1 MKSKI
6 FAIVVCSSFCST
18 LSYAQEAVLTSQD
31 AEFVIRRGV
40 NISHWLSQSTRRG
53 QERREFFIQK
63 DVEFIASLGFDHI
76 RLPIDEEQLWDEQ
89 GRPEAEAFE
98 LLENAIEWAR
108 QSQLRI
114 IIDLHILR
122 SHHFNVE
129 ERPLWTD
136 PKAQENFLRLW
147 RELSARLKKYP
158 TSLVA
163 YEPMN
168 EPAADDAE
176 DWNKLVEKAMRVIRQ
191 NEPHRKIVIG
201 SNKWQSVD
209 TFDQLRIPAGD
220 KNIILSFHFY
230 TPMLI
235 THYKAPWTPIG
246 KYTGPV
252 NYPGQI
258 VDPNDIEGLSDD
270 LAQLVRENN
279 GVYDRQKLESL
290 LTKPL
295 ELARKLDL
303 PLYCGEWGA
312 LPTLPR
318 KARMHWYEDMRSN
331 LEKHNIAWA
340 NWDYK
345 GDFGIVSK
353 FGIVGKDSFKPD
365 YDFIKVL
372 LDK

>member
-1 MKSKI
+1 
-6 FAIVVCSSFCST
+6 
-18 LSYAQEAVLTSQD
+18 
-31 AEFVIRRGV
+31 
-40 NISHWLSQSTRRG
+40 
-53 QERREFFIQK
+53 
-63 DVEFIASLGFDHI
+63 
-76 RLPIDEEQLWDEQ
+76 
-89 GRPEAEAFE
+89 
-98 LLENAIEWAR
+98 
-108 QSQLRI
+108 
-114 IIDLHILR
+114 
-122 SHHFNVE
+122 
-129 ERPLWTD
+129 
-136 PKAQENFLRLW
+136 
-147 RELSARLKKYP
+147 
-158 TSLVA
+158 
-163 YEPMN
+163 MN

-176 DWNKLVEKAMRVIRQ
+176 DWNKLVEKAMVVIRQ
-191 NEPHRKIVIG
+191 NEPHRKIIIG
-201 SNKWQSVD
+201 SNRWQSVD

-220 KNIILSFHFY
+220 KDIILSFHFY

-235 THYKAPWTPIG
+235 THYKASWTPIG

-312 LPTLPR
+312 LPTVPR
-318 KARMHWYEDMRSN
+318 KARMHWYEDMRFN

-345 GDFGIVSK
+345 GNFGIVSE
-353 FGIVGKDSFKPD
+353 FGIVGKDDFKPD

-372 LDK
+372 LGQ